1 MRLVGYLKMKF
12 ITMYGNMYVKF
23 DNQDY
28 LLNEMK
34 IALYVIRT

>member
-1 MRLVGYLKMKF
+1 
-12 ITMYGNMYVKF
+12 MYGNMNVKF

-28 LLNEMK
+28 LHNEMK